1 MTFKKE
7 TFVFLTSLALI
18 LIIGYI
24 NLVMSNPAD
33 DNEYV
38 FDETALLEKQEEF
51 ANYTNDIVD
60 KTDIGTNL
68 TDSEGSETL
77 NVSSLDENI
86 DVSFEN
92 FKISKAKNN
101 LEIVDQIERSI
112 SSDTISQDTKNKF
125 EDLLVTKNNQ
135 IQTENNIE
143 IMLQS
148 KGYKNFVCVVSNNNV
163 KIITN
168 RDIEKADATK
178 ILDVVMSETK
188 FDPQQIKIV
197 KFNNKEL

>member
-7 TFVFLTSLALI
+7 TFIFLTSLALI

-24 NLVMSNPAD
+24 NVVMSNPTNKD
-33 DNEYV
+33 EQV

-51 ANYTNDIVD
+51 ANFTSDVSD
-60 KTDIGTNL
+60 KTDIGKNSDIL
-68 TDSEGSETL
+68 TVAS
-77 NVSSLDENI
+77 VDESV

-101 LEIVDQIERSI
+101 LEIVDQIEKSL
-112 SSDTISQDTKNKF
+112 SSQTISQETKEKF

-135 IQTENNIE
+135 IQMENSIE

-148 KGYKNFVCVVSNNNV
+148 KGYKDFACVVSNNNV
-163 KIITN
+163 KIIANTN
-168 RDIEKADATK
+168 IEKADATK
-178 ILDVVMSETK
+178 ILDIVISETNFAAK
-188 FDPQQIKIV
+188 QIKIV

>member
-7 TFVFLTSLALI
+7 TFIFLTSLALI

-24 NLVMSNPAD
+24 NVVMSNPTKND
-33 DNEYV
+33 EQV

-51 ANYTNDIVD
+51 ADFTSDIID
-60 KTDIGTNL
+60 KTDIGTN
-68 TDSEGSETL
+68 SEIITVAS
-77 NVSSLDENI
+77 VDENI

-101 LEIVDQIERSI
+101 LEIVDQIEKSI
-112 SSDTISQDTKNKF
+112 SSRTISQETKEKF
-125 EDLLVTKNNQ
+125 EDLLIIKNKQ
-135 IQTENNIE
+135 IQMETSVEV
-143 IMLQS
+143 MLQS
-148 KGYKNFVCVVSNNNV
+148 KGYDDFVCVVSNNSV
-163 KIITN
+163 KIIAN
-168 RDIEKADATK
+168 KNIEKADATK
-178 ILDVVMSETK
+178 ILDIVISETS

>member
-68 TDSEGSETL
+68 TDSEDSETL

>member
-7 TFVFLTSLALI
+7 TFIFLTSLALI
-18 LIIGYI
+18 LVIGYI
-24 NLVMSNPAD
+24 NVVMSNSD
-33 DNEYV
+33 SN
-38 FDETALLEKQEEF
+38 FDEDPFDEAALLQKQEEF
-51 ANYTNDIVD
+51 ADFSSDIID
-60 KTDIGTNL
+60 KTDIGTN
-68 TDSEGSETL
+68 TEVVT
-77 NVSSLDENI
+77 VSSVDENV

-101 LEIVDQIERSI
+101 LEIVDQIEKSL
-112 SSDTISQDTKNKF
+112 SSETISQETKEKF

-135 IQTENNIE
+135 IQMETNVE

-148 KGYKNFVCVVSNNNV
+148 KGYENFVCVVSNNNV
-163 KIITN
+163 KIIVN
-168 RDIEKADATK
+168 KDIEKADATK
-178 ILDVVMSETK
+178 ILDVVVSETN

>member
-24 NLVMSNPAD
+24 HLIMTKPEE
-33 DNEYV
+33 EYV
-38 FDETALLEKQEEF
+38 FDETELQKRQEEF
-51 ANYTNDIVD
+51 ANFTNDITD
-60 KTDIGTNL
+60 KTDLGSNLDGT
-68 TDSEGSETL
+68 GMI
-77 NVSSLDENI
+77 NVSSNNADI

-92 FKISKAKNN
+92 FKISKAKSN
-101 LEIVDQIERSI
+101 LETVDQIEKTI
-112 SSDTISQDTKNKF
+112 SSETISEEAKNKF
-125 EDLLVTKNNQ
+125 EDLLVVKNKQ
-135 IQTENNIE
+135 IQMEANVE

-148 KGYKNFVCVVSNNNV
+148 KGYNDFVCIVSNNNV

-168 RDIEKADATK
+168 REIEKADALK
-178 ILDVVMSETK
+178 ILDVVMSETE

>member
-7 TFVFLTSLALI
+7 TFIFLTSLALI

-24 NLVMSNPAD
+24 NVVMSNTNNMD
-33 DNEYV
+33 EQV

-51 ANYTNDIVD
+51 ANYTNDIID
-60 KTDIGTNL
+60 KTDIGTNSDIVTVASVDDT
-68 TDSEGSETL
+68 TD
-77 NVSSLDENI
+77 I
-86 DVSFEN
+86 SFEN

-101 LEIVDQIERSI
+101 LEIVDQIERSL
-112 SSDTISQDTKNKF
+112 SSQTISQETKEKF

-135 IQTENNIE
+135 IQMENSIE

-148 KGYKNFVCVVSNNNV
+148 KGYVDFVCVVSNNNV
-163 KIITN
+163 KIIAN
-168 RDIEKADATK
+168 KDIEKADATK
-178 ILDVVMSETK
+178 ILDIVISETS
-188 FDPQQIKIV
+188 FEPQQIKIV

>member
-68 TDSEGSETL
+68 TDSEDSETL
-77 NVSSLDENI
+77 DVSSLDESV

>member
-7 TFVFLTSLALI
+7 TFIFLTSLALI

-24 NLVMSNPAD
+24 NVVMSNPAKN
-33 DNEYV
+33 NEQV

-51 ANYTNDIVD
+51 ADFTSDIID
-60 KTDIGTNL
+60 KTDIGTNSKII
-68 TDSEGSETL
+68 TVAS
-77 NVSSLDENI
+77 VDESI

-101 LEIVDQIERSI
+101 LEIVDQIE
-112 SSDTISQDTKNKF
+112 SSLSSQTISQETKEKF
-125 EDLLVTKNNQ
+125 EDLLIIKNNQ
-135 IQTENNIE
+135 IQMENSIE

-148 KGYKNFVCVVSNNNV
+148 KGYDEFVCVVSNNSV
-163 KIITN
+163 KIIAN
-168 RDIEKADATK
+168 KDIEKADATK
-178 ILDVVMSETK
+178 ILDIVISETS